1 MKYGVVDLEMFEIFL
16 GKILVVVAG
25 CLHCNIGDI
34 LVASKAYYTVKKSF
48 AKFPVALYFTRM
60 EPALK

>member
-1 MKYGVVDLEMFEIFL
+1 MKYGVVDLEIFEIFL
-16 GKILVVVAG
+16 GKILVVAG

-34 LVASKAYYTVKKSF
+34 LVASIAYYTVTKSF
-48 AKFPVALYFTRM
+48 AKFPVAPYFTRM

>member
-1 MKYGVVDLEMFEIFL
+1 MKYGVVDLEIFEIFL

-34 LVASKAYYTVKKSF
+34 LVASIAYLHCQKIIC
-48 AKFPVALYFTRM
+48 
-60 EPALK
+60 